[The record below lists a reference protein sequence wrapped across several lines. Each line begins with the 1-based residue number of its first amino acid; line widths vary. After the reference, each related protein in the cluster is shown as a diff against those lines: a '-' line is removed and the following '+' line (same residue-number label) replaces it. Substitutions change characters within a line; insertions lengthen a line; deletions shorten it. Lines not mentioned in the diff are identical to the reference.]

1 MSAKS
6 KELIVGGTPRAH
18 LLPPEITAER
28 RGRFKLRMLVLA
40 LVLVAVVVTG
50 GIGAATWR
58 AVEGQLALNQER
70 ERTEQLLQQQ
80 LQFGEVQS
88 LKSQV
93 DAALQ
98 ARIRGTETEI
108 DWQAYLADLQAT
120 LPGGMWISQVSVTSI
135 SPIEPVLTS
144 TVPLSQ
150 DWVASLKIQASSAT
164 IPDVEAWL
172 ANLESLDGFAGV
184 APPVTVSGDTTEGYL
199 VSAEVRV
206 NSDAFLLRFENDE
219 VK

>member
-6 KELIVGGTPRAH
+6 KELIVGGAPRAH

-40 LVLVAVVVTG
+40 MVLVAVVVAG
-50 GIGAATWR
+50 GIGVATWR
-58 AVEGQLALNQER
+58 AVEAQLALGVER
-70 ERTEQLLQQQ
+70 LKTEQLLQQQ
-80 LQFGEVQS
+80 LEFGEVQT
-88 LKSQV
+88 LKAQVEAAV
-93 DAALQ
+93 DA
-98 ARIRGTETEI
+98 RHRGAETEI
-108 DWQAYLADLQAT
+108 DWNSYLGELRGT
-120 LPGGMWISQVSVTSI
+120 LPAGMWIGEVAVTAI

-150 DWVASLKIQASSAT
+150 DWVASLNITARSASV
-164 IPDVEAWL
+164 PEVEAWL
-172 ANLESLDGFAGV
+172 ANLESLTGFAGV
-184 APPVTVSGDTTEGYL
+184 APPVTVTGDATEGYE

-206 NSDAFLLRFENDE
+206 NSEAFLGRFEDE